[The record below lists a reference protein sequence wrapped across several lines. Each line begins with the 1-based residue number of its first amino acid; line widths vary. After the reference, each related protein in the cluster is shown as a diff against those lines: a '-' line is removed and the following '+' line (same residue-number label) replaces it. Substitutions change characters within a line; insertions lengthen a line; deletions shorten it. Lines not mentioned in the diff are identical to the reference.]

1 MATRKQLS
9 ANRENGLKGGVK
21 TEEGKAISR
30 LNARKHGI
38 FAVALTPED
47 SEEVYGT
54 EDELIASLRPKG
66 RVEEML
72 VEKLALT
79 YLRVQRCARAEAELH
94 VKTWREPDEELE
106 PYAWER
112 LEMERSCGGRGVP
125 FREEEFERM
134 VELIALYD
142 GRLTNQFLKLLHEI
156 QRQQRLRAAA
166 NDRAPESVPL
176 RESSRA
182 ITEEEPA
189 GLPAARLAG
198 EDEPA
203 GKPVGV
209 EERGSDVKPQPAGAG
224 GAPESSA
231 ARGSSSQPQPSS
243 AVPPSDAD
251 DADIPAEAGTASHLE
266 RVSR

>member
-1 MATRKQLS
+1 MATRKQVS

-54 EDELIASLRPKG
+54 EDELIASLRPVG

-79 YLRVQRCARAEAELH
+79 YLRMQRCARAEAELEVY
-94 VKTWREPDEELE
+94 VKTW
-106 PYAWER
+106 
-112 LEMERSCGGRGVP
+112 
-125 FREEEFERM
+125 RM
-134 VELIALYD
+134 VELIGLYD

-198 EDEPA
+198 EDEPV
-203 GKPVGV
+203 GKPRGKPAGA
-209 EERGSDVKPQPAGAG
+209 EERGSDRTPQPAGADP
-224 GAPESSA
+224 APESAA
-231 ARGSSSQPQPSS
+231 ARRSSPLPQP
-243 AVPPSDAD
+243 PPVAD
-251 DADIPAEAGTASHLE
+251 DAHIPAEAGTASHLE
-266 RVSR
+266 RVGR